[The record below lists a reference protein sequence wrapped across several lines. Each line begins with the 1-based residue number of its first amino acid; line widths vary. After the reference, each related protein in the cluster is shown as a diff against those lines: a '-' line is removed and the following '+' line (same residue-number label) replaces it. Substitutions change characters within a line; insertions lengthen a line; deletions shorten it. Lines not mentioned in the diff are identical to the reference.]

1 MSGYLLSIIG
11 VVVLGVLVDLV
22 LPSGQMNKYVKS
34 MFGIFT
40 ILVIISPVPKLLNQ
54 NFDFSKLFYNEA
66 STTIDQDFLTVT
78 NKKIVEQLEIS
89 VEKSC
94 ENSGYKQV
102 KCEIESILENN
113 KIVIKKVSLNL
124 KNMVIS
130 QDQPHI
136 NKYTEIVQAVKQVV
150 NVEKEQIIFNEWRQ
164 KTERFIEI
172 HKRIVFCEKV
182 EKH

>member
-11 VVVLGVLVDLV
+11 VVVLGTLVDLV

-40 ILVIISPVPKLLNQ
+40 ILVIISPVPKLINQ
-54 NFDFSKLFYNEA
+54 NYDFSKLFYNEV

-102 KCEIESILENN
+102 KCEIESILEDN
-113 KIVIKKVSLNL
+113 KMVIKKVYLNL
-124 KNMVIS
+124 QNLVIS
-130 QDQPHI
+130 QNQPHI
-136 NKYTEIVQAVKQVV
+136 NKYTEIVQAVRQVV

-164 KTERFIEI
+164 KT
-172 HKRIVFCEKV
+172 KRLIKIY
-182 EKH
+182 